1 MEPLLVEIAER
12 IRGLRELMDIS
23 EEEMASVTGVTP
35 EEYREYERG
44 ETDFPFTFL
53 LKSAQR
59 FGVDIVELMSGEDPH
74 LSFYT
79 VVRRGKG
86 LPMQRRKGFEYRH
99 LAFLFK
105 KKLAEPF
112 FVTAPYSD
120 EEQGKPAPYSVH
132 DGQEFD
138 YVLKGTLRIELEG
151 HVEVLEEGDSIY
163 YDSGHRHGL
172 MAVSGQDCQFLAVVL
187 KQPVFRGPRNLAA
200 APKEEK

>member
-1 MEPLLVEIAER
+1 MEPMLAEIAER

-23 EEEMASVTGVTP
+23 EEEMASVTGVSL
-35 EEYREYERG
+35 EEYRKYEQG

-53 LKSAQR
+53 LKSAER

-86 LPMQRRKGFEYRH
+86 LPMERRKGFAYRH

-105 KKLAEPF
+105 HKLSEPF
-112 FVTAPYSD
+112 LVTAPYSA
-120 EEQGKPAPYSVH
+120 EEQGKPIPYSVH

-138 YVLKGTLRIELEG
+138 YILKGTLRVELEG
-151 HVEVLEEGDSIY
+151 HVELLNEGDSIY
-163 YDSGHRHGL
+163 YDSGHRHGM
-172 MAVSGQDCQFLAVVL
+172 MAVNGQDCQFLAVVL
-187 KQPVFRGPRNLAA
+187 KKPEFHDPATHVTKTREDQ
-200 APKEEK
+200 